1 MARIKA
7 AVEAAAGTIIESTLS
22 SNSIEG
28 SRSLSRIQFRLLF
41 PHLRIVERRV
51 PLAKKERLRRSL
63 QLND

>member
-22 SNSIEG
+22 SNSIEE

-41 PHLRIVERRV
+41 PQLRIVERRV